1 MHHTRLTFTS
11 LFSSKVFLA
20 VSIVLIYCRGIVKE
34 SWNMVVEAKAT
45 DRSDHVQGH
54 VGTKIAS
61 TFCFAANLVYIELEV
76 PSDL

>member
-1 MHHTRLTFTS
+1 
-11 LFSSKVFLA
+11 
-20 VSIVLIYCRGIVKE
+20 
-34 SWNMVVEAKAT
+34 MVVESKGT

>member
-20 VSIVLIYCRGIVKE
+20 VSIVLIYCRGIVMEYGSGGKG
-34 SWNMVVEAKAT
+34 T